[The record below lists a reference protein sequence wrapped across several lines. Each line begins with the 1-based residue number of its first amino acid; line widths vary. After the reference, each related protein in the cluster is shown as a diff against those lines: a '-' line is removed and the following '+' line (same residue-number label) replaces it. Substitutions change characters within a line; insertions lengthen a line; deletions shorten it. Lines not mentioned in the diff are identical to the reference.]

1 MKRLLVV
8 ALLVLVFAGTVG
20 AEKVELVWYHCCGQ
34 QERNDI
40 FNVWA
45 REFEKQNPDIKIKG
59 INPPGTYNN
68 VLSTAMASGA
78 GPDVFWSGIAVWRFA
93 DLLLPLDDL
102 YLKDPAIHEILPV
115 MIDAFRWNGKLI
127 AIPYGINTHTIFY
140 NKNLL
145 AESGLTMPRD
155 WDWDTAIAMA
165 KQLTKD
171 RNGDGEID
179 QWGLTLIERLHALT
193 YGDNVYSADGK
204 RVLINNPATIAGLQL
219 INDFLGGKLGVQH
232 SSQIAT
238 NNQSALLSGQLAMGN
253 RGVFDLPIWRE
264 KATFDWD
271 IVMYPR
277 LVVDG
282 RSYRSSYFSPET
294 WGICSYTKYPE
305 QSKRF
310 LSFLLQ
316 KEQMMEF
323 GKLGAVIPTQ
333 TSVAVKAFLN
343 SSKPANLRAF
353 TDSMSFW
360 KNGQWAHP
368 VNITFETM
376 APWKEMVAGTMPAS
390 SGVPELARLANAKL
404 DEFWANRK

>member
-1 MKRLLVV
+1 M
-8 ALLVLVFAGTVG
+8 LVFAGTVY

-34 QERNDI
+34 QERNNI

-45 REFEKQNPDIKIKG
+45 REFEKQNPDIKINA
-59 INPPGTYNN
+59 INPPGSYNT
-68 VLSTAMASGA
+68 VLSTAMAAGA

-102 YLKDPAIHEILPV
+102 YAKDAAIREILPV

-140 NKNLL
+140 NKDLL
-145 AESGLTMPRD
+145 NESGLTMPRD
-155 WDWDTAIAMA
+155 WDWDTAISMA
-165 KQLTKD
+165 KHLQKD
-171 RNGDGEID
+171 KNGDGAIE
-179 QWGLTLIERLHALT
+179 QWGFTLMERLHALT

-204 RVLINNPATIAGLQL
+204 RVMINNPATIAGMQL

-232 SSQIAT
+232 SSQIAA
-238 NNQSALLSGQLAMGN
+238 NNQPALLSGQLAMGN

-264 KATFDWD
+264 KVAFDWD
-271 IVMYPR
+271 ITMYPK
-277 LVVDG
+277 LMVDG
-282 RSYRSSYFSPET
+282 KAYRSSYFSPET
-294 WGICSYTKYPE
+294 WGICSYTKYPN
-305 QSKRF
+305 QAKKF

-333 TSVAVKAFLN
+333 TSEAVKAFLN
-343 SSKPANLRAF
+343 SNKPANLRAF
-353 TDSMSFW
+353 TDMMAYW

-368 VNITFETM
+368 ANITFE
-376 APWKEMVAGTMPAS
+376 
-390 SGVPELARLANAKL
+390 
-404 DEFWANRK
+404 